1 MERLGAT
8 SDHRAL
14 HLCLSSQRSPY
25 FLQLTALWPL
35 VRNKPR
41 ESYRQ
46 KKKPLV
52 AHAFRHVPSFAPGK
66 AFFGPPMES
75 PFCHLRKSQGIMLGP
90 SSSQS
95 GSLFCCLT
103 LPPPSCLSPWTS
115 KPPTACPGSTH
126 S

>member
-1 MERLGAT
+1 MESLGAT

-14 HLCLSSQRSPY
+14 HLCLSSQRSPH

-52 AHAFRHVPSFAPGK
+52 AHAFRHVPSFAP
-66 AFFGPPMES
+66 AFFA
-75 PFCHLRKSQGIMLGP
+75 
-90 SSSQS
+90 
-95 GSLFCCLT
+95 
-103 LPPPSCLSPWTS
+103 PPPPPGKSLLPSKKVAGHHTWTLQLPVREPFLLSNSPAS
-115 KPPTACPGSTH
+115 F
-126 S
+126 